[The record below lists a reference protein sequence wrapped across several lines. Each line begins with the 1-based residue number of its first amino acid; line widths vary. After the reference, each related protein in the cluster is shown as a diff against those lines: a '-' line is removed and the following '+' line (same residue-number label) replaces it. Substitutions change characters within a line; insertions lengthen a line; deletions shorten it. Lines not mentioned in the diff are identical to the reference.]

1 MIHASDELDPD
12 ARRFLDLV
20 AESGRPPLYALSVAA
35 AREAVKAGNP
45 MLCLPGP
52 ELAEVSD
59 IEVPGAEG
67 PLPAR
72 SYVPEH
78 AEMLPLLIF
87 FHGGGFVYCDLDTH
101 DGLCR
106 SLAKASG
113 CKIVSVGY
121 RLAPEHPFPAPV
133 NDATTAA
140 CWLKDQAFTLG
151 ADPSRIA
158 VGGDSAGGTLAAV
171 LAQTTPGF
179 AAQLLLYPLLDFT
192 FAYASIT
199 TRGEGF
205 GLTKAGLEWFRGHYV
220 ARETDWRN
228 PSVSPG
234 LCRSL
239 RGLPPAYLLTAGFD
253 PLKDEADAYACRLK
267 QAHIPVSVRHFPRQI
282 HGFAMMDR
290 VMSVADA
297 AVVDAAAWLK
307 DVLKT
312 GGQLE
317 TEG

>member
-1 MIHASDELDPD
+1 MIHAPDELDPD

-45 MLCLPGP
+45 SLSLPGP
-52 ELAEVSD
+52 ELAKVDD
-59 IEVPGAEG
+59 IEVPGADG

-72 SYVPEH
+72 RYIPEQ
-78 AEMLPLLIF
+78 AKTPPLLIF

-113 CKIVSVGY
+113 CMIVSVGY
-121 RLAPEHPFPAPV
+121 RLAPEYPFPAPV
-133 NDATTAA
+133 NDAATAA
-140 CWLKDQAFTLG
+140 CWLKDQAFALG

-158 VGGDSAGGTLAAV
+158 VGGDSAGGTLAAI

-192 FAYASIT
+192 FAHASIA

-205 GLTKAGLEWFRGHYV
+205 GLTRAGLEWFRDHYV
-220 ARETDWRN
+220 AKETDWRN
-228 PSVSPG
+228 PSASPG

-239 RGLPPAYLLTAGFD
+239 HGLPPAYVLTAGFD
-253 PLKDEADAYACRLK
+253 PLKDEADAYVRRLR
-267 QAHIPVSVRHFPRQI
+267 QAGIFVSVTNFPGQI

-290 VMSVADA
+290 VMSAADA
-297 AVVDAAAWLK
+297 AVDDAAAWLK
-307 DVLKT
+307 DVLRT
-312 GGQLE
+312 GGQIA
-317 TEG
+317 T